1 MSKLDRSWSGNSI
14 LIDDIEV
21 TDADIKDSS
30 KTALYVVRR
39 NAERIMIDVQKSYY
53 LSDREWDNI
62 KDCSIF
68 EHTCIIILNTCCD

>member
-30 KTALYVVRR
+30 RSEDGALCC
-39 NAERIMIDVQKSYY
+39 AKKPERIMIDVQKSYY
-53 LSDREWDNI
+53 LSDREIDN
-62 KDCSIF
+62 KK
-68 EHTCIIILNTCCD
+68 T